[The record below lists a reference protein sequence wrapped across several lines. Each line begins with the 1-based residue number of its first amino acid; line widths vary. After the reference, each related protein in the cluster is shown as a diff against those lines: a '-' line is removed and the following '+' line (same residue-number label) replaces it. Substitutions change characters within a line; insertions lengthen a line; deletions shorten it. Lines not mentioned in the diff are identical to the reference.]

1 MNTTNDNNKI
11 LFNYLNSLYKK
22 DLFSLANTS
31 LLFDNYNHYICNIS
45 KLNKYKKKN
54 LIDFIITNKKKIIIN
69 FLKLT
74 NKDIRNNLKYIIK
87 RINKN
92 NIFKL
97 KKIDNKLIQHLEYN
111 HIGTTSII
119 NNKIVIIIPD
129 EFIILIKKYINNSQI
144 ITSNKAY
151 NKLIKCTDMLLNSYG
166 LITLN
171 NYNLFYKFNYL
182 EYYLVCGYVFNK
194 YKITSINNE
203 VIIYRNELDI
213 KYIEE
218 VYSNEY
224 IFKKLSK
231 KKIKNIYNLKFLKK
245 KRYYKKYIT
254 YISLHFIIDKKELDS
269 VCSNYILGYLYNN
282 QVDSNK
288 AISIFKED
296 FKSEFE
302 VSKQELELF
311 IKWFNKVYSKY
322 PKWIKKGNK

>member
-1 MNTTNDNNKI
+1 M
-11 LFNYLNSLYKK
+11 
-22 DLFSLANTS
+22 
-31 LLFDNYNHYICNIS
+31 
-45 KLNKYKKKN
+45 
-54 LIDFIITNKKKIIIN
+54 
-69 FLKLT
+69 
-74 NKDIRNNLKYIIK
+74 
-87 RINKN
+87 
-92 NIFKL
+92 
-97 KKIDNKLIQHLEYN
+97 
-111 HIGTTSII
+111 
-119 NNKIVIIIPD
+119 
-129 EFIILIKKYINNSQI
+129 
-144 ITSNKAY
+144 
-151 NKLIKCTDMLLNSYG
+151 
-166 LITLN
+166 
-171 NYNLFYKFNYL
+171 
-182 EYYLVCGYVFNK
+182 
-194 YKITSINNE
+194 TSINNE

-231 KKIKNIYNLKFLKK
+231 TKIKNIYNLKFLKK

-288 AISIFKED
+288 AISIFKEE